1 MQSFS
6 ISYSIQSDGGGTF
19 SVFAT
24 KLLLNNLDMFE
35 SPPQQI
41 HYQSLARRIRRD
53 KKKHGVKLH
62 ELISDTEILP
72 QWFPEG
78 WLLALNDLMEEREND
93 KRVLDLFTQ
102 HSRHKNSTVMY
113 LSQDMFQL
121 EPETLGEYSSISGI

>member
-1 MQSFS
+1 MWYQKSNTHSHLVSREHGTMQSFS

-53 KKKHGVKLH
+53 KKKARSQVARVDFRHRNLTPMVSGGLIIGV
-62 ELISDTEILP
+62 
-72 QWFPEG
+72 
-78 WLLALNDLMEEREND
+78 ERSYGRRRE
-93 KRVLDLFTQ
+93 R
-102 HSRHKNSTVMY
+102 
-113 LSQDMFQL
+113 
-121 EPETLGEYSSISGI
+121 